1 MSNEI
6 LNKLE
11 VELYIVCHYQRGCF
25 YIFNTLN
32 KDHKKA
38 IDEMALN
45 KSPLLFSFICSTCQ
59 IMHVTPDEQLYNS
72 IKKRLE
78 NGTY

>member
-1 MSNEI
+1 MKDIFNKIQMEI
-6 LNKLE
+6 Y
-11 VELYIVCHYQRGCF
+11 VVGHYQRGCY

-32 KDHKKA
+32 AEHKKA
-38 IDEMALN
+38 IDKMQLN

-59 IMHVTPDEQLYNS
+59 IMNVTPDELEYNR
-72 IKKRLE
+72 IIKRLQ